1 MGVTV
6 QSFWDSGSL
15 PFTLNGTW
23 IQGKQRQEVG
33 KSERVL
39 PGPCSGDCHLTLVL
53 GAPNAVLLWFLLLK
67 STCLLPLWTRISLWT
82 DFCTPP
88 RAQDVPHAIL
98 ELFGASSNWWWDEV
112 CLSLSALIC
121 PSTIL
126 LPSLGLESS
135 QDTLWKWHTNLHAK
149 ISYYYLPTPDFTSRV
164 VQQAKLL
171 QDFPGCPVA
180 KNLAS
185 QGRGPGFGLWS
196 GN

>member
-1 MGVTV
+1 MAHGFKESRGKRWERARGSFLAPAQVTV
-6 QSFWDSGSL
+6 IWPWSL
-15 PFTLNGTW
+15 VHLMLCCCDFCSCPPAPPPLN
-23 IQGKQRQEVG
+23 Q
-33 KSERVL
+33 
-39 PGPCSGDCHLTLVL
+39 D
-53 GAPNAVLLWFLLLK
+53 
-67 STCLLPLWTRISLWT
+67 LPLNWSLE
-82 DFCTPP
+82 FHPE
-88 RAQDVPHAIL
+88 AQDVPHAIL

-112 CLSLSALIC
+112 SEPLALIC

-126 LPSLGLESS
+126 LPFLGLESS

-185 QGRGPGFGLWS
+185 QGRGPGFGLWVRELDPTCYK
-196 GN
+196 